1 MAIDA
6 EEPLPTWLIYGA
18 NGYTGKL
25 IATEAVER
33 GLRPILAGRTVEA
46 IDQLADQLDC
56 ESRAFD
62 LSDSGFV
69 ARQLEDVSLVLNC
82 AGPFS
87 QTAKTMIEACLASC
101 ASYLDITG
109 EIEAIELAAAH
120 SDQALEAGITLIP
133 AVGFDVVPSD
143 CLAATV
149 AAAIENPTELKLA
162 FAADHSVSPGTAKTI
177 LENAGHGGR
186 IRRDGKIIRVRNA
199 YKTAEIPFA
208 DRSRLAVTIP
218 WGDVAS
224 AFYSTGIPNIE
235 VYCAQPRSTIRMLR
249 FTRWAEPLLR
259 SRLIKRLG
267 TRWIHRKVSGP
278 TDEERRTLRTQ
289 LWACATNEKGSTAE
303 ATLEIPDGYTTTVE
317 TSLEIVQRVLRGNV
331 APGFFTPSMAFG
343 SSFIESFSSMA
354 LQWRTKP

>member
-1 MAIDA
+1 MEIDA
-6 EEPLPTWLIYGA
+6 QEPLPTWLIYGA
-18 NGYTGKL
+18 NGYTGRI
-25 IATEAVER
+25 IATEAVEL
-33 GLRPILAGRTVEA
+33 GQTPILAGRTAEA
-46 IDQLADQLDC
+46 IEQLADQLGC

-62 LSDSGFV
+62 LSDRDFV
-69 ARQLEDVSLVLNC
+69 ATQLEDVSLVLNC

-101 ASYLDITG
+101 TSYLDITG
-109 EIEAIELAAAH
+109 EIEAIELAAVH
-120 SDQALEAGITLIP
+120 GDQALEVGITLIP

-177 LENAGHGGR
+177 LENSGDGGR
-186 IRRDGKIIRVRNA
+186 IRRKGKIVRVPNA
-199 YKTAEIPFA
+199 YRSAEIPFA
-208 DRSRLAVTIP
+208 DRPRLAVTIP

-235 VYCAQPRSTIRMLR
+235 VYCAQPRSTIRMMR

-259 SRLIKRLG
+259 SRLVKQLG
-267 TRWIHRKVSGP
+267 TRWIQRNVSGP
-278 TDEERRTLRTQ
+278 TDEERRTRRTQ
-289 LWACATNEKGSTAE
+289 LWACATNEQGSTAE

-317 TSLEIVQRVLRGNV
+317 TSLAVVKHVLRGEV
-331 APGFFTPSMAFG
+331 GTGFFTPSKAFG
-343 SSFIESFSSMA
+343 ASFIESFSSMQ
-354 LQWRTKP
+354 LRMT